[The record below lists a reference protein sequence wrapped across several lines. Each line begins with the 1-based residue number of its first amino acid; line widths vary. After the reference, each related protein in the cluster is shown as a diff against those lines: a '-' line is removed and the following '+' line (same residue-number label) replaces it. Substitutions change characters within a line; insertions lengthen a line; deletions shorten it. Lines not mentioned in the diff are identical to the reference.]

1 MMMIRRSGNKL
12 FKWLV
17 VSFMLFANL
26 TMTKINVNATDPSEF
41 GNITEPNAGSIHLE
55 KTAAD
60 IGNGQYEVTISLT
73 GIPVVRAS
81 DIVLVFDISGSMGSG
96 GKLTAAKAAAISF
109 INAIIGRNEGHRIAI
124 VSYNSNPAVV
134 QDFTDNATVLTTAIN
149 GFNAEDSTH
158 LEGGIYR
165 ASLLLSSA
173 SHHAANGKSIVVLG
187 DGLPTQG
194 YNFNAVFSGE
204 HTKVVTSNNKCVVE
218 VSSLEQDDTT
228 NYSGRFDFNYSANI
242 GSGDSMF
249 FNKNFT
255 VTDTCA
261 NGKTD
266 SFTFSHQYSLRDSV
280 LEQARLARL
289 AGSTIYSIGLSVD
302 ATGEEVLRSIAN
314 GGYYNGNTGNLGAIY
329 TAIASQIMQ
338 AGSNAI
344 LTDVMGSHFTF
355 VGISAG
361 YTSWNT
367 SVVGSSLIWN
377 IGTIGSSPM
386 ILKYIVQIDEGLP
399 AGQYPA
405 NEYASIAYTNV
416 LGNSAAKNFPKPYI
430 NINTGKIVVRG
441 YETNAAGQP
450 INELGQVITN
460 PIYIYVEDYLSGG
473 STNLEIGHSY
483 PVSAKSLAG
492 FVLLNGQVSPQTINI
507 TTNSTIFVDFKYC
520 KNNIPVA
527 IDDSYSTAEDSILT
541 IAAPGVLSNDTDAD
555 GDALTAIQVSG
566 ASNGLVVFNSNGSF
580 VYTPNAN
587 FNGSDSF
594 TYKVNDGKAD
604 SPIATVHFTVTSSN
618 DKPDAVDDNK
628 SLAEDDPNTV
638 IDVLANDID
647 VDGDVLVVDSIG
659 SAAHGTASLIGGVV
673 SYQPNLNYHGS
684 DNFTY
689 TISDGHGGSDTA
701 TVYITVTSVND
712 KPDAVDDN
720 KTLAEDDPA
729 TIIDVL
735 ANDTDTDGDT
745 LVVDS
750 IGSAV
755 HGTASLI
762 GGVVSYQP
770 NLNYHGSDSFTYTI
784 SDGHGGT
791 DTATV
796 HITVTSVND
805 KPDAVDDN
813 MTLAE
818 DDPATIIDVLANDT
832 DVDGDTLV
840 VIGVGTAGYGTTSLV
855 GGVVSYQ
862 PDPNYHGAESFTYTI
877 SDGHGGTDTAT
888 VYITVTSSN
897 DKPDA
902 VDDNKT
908 LAEDDPATIID
919 VLANDTDV
927 DGDTLVV
934 DSIGSAGHGTA
945 SLIGGVVSYQP
956 ILNYNG
962 SDSFTYTISDG
973 HGGTDTATVYITVT
987 SGNDKPD
994 AVDDNKTLAEDDPD
1008 TIIDVLANDTDIDGD
1023 ILTVVSVGLAAHG
1036 IVTNYGVS
1044 VSYQPDPNYHG
1055 ADDFTYTI
1063 SDGHGGT
1070 DTATV
1075 YITVTSSN
1083 DKPDAVDDNKTL
1095 AEDDPDTIIDVL
1107 ANDIDVDGDVLV
1119 VDSIGSAAH
1128 GTATLIGGVVSYQPT
1143 ADFNGSDSFTYTISD
1158 GNGGSDTATV
1168 HITVTSGNDKPDAVD
1183 DNKTLAED
1191 DPDTII
1197 DVLANDTDIDGDI
1210 LMVDSIGSAAH
1221 GTASLIGG
1229 VVRYQPSL
1237 NYHGADSFIYSISD
1251 GHGGTD
1257 TATVHITVTSVNDK
1271 PDAVDDNKTLAEDD
1285 PNTVIDVLANDID
1298 VDGDTLEVTG
1308 VGLAGHGTAT
1318 LIGGVVS
1325 YQPTADFNGSDSF
1338 TYTISD
1344 GHGGTD
1350 TATVYITVTSGNDK
1364 PDAVDDNKTLA
1375 EDDPDTIIDVLAND
1389 TDIDG
1394 DTLHVASIGLAT
1406 YGTVSLVGGV
1416 VSYQPYADFNGS
1428 DSFTYTISDGHGGS
1442 DTATVH
1448 ITVTSINDK
1457 PDAVNDFLPMDEDDP
1472 NTDINVL
1479 ANDTDV
1485 DGDLLEVTSVGS
1497 AAHGTATLI
1506 GGVVSYQPDP
1516 NYNGPDS
1523 FTYTIS
1529 DGHGGTDTATVN
1541 IRIDAVN
1548 DKPDAVDDDKT
1559 LAEDDP
1565 DTIINVLAND
1575 TDIDGDTLHV
1585 ASIGS
1590 AAHGTASLVGGAV
1603 SYQPNADF
1611 NGSDSFTYTISDGHG
1626 GTDTATVH
1634 ITVTSINDKPDAVDD
1649 DKTLA
1654 EDDPNTIID
1663 VLANDTDIDGDLLEV
1678 TSVGSVAHGTASL
1691 VAGVV
1696 SYQPNPNYHGTDS
1709 FTYTISDGHGGT
1721 NTATVHITVTSI
1733 NDKPD
1738 AVNDFLPMD
1747 EDDPNTDINVLANDT
1762 DVDGDTLEVTG
1773 VGSAAHGTA
1782 SLVGGMVSYQPDP
1795 NYYGPDSFTYTIS
1808 DGQGGTDTATVNI
1821 RIDSVN
1827 DEPDAVDDDKTL
1839 AEDDPNTIID
1849 VLAND
1854 TDIDGDTLEVTS
1866 VGSAGHGT
1874 ASLVGGVVSYQPSA
1888 DFNGSDS
1895 FTYTIS
1901 DGHGGTDTATVHIT
1915 VTAVNDK
1922 PDAVDDFLSMD
1933 EDDPNT
1939 DFNVLANDI
1948 DVDGDTLVVDSIG
1961 SAAHGTA
1968 SLVAGVV
1975 SYQPDPNYYGPDS
1988 FTYTIS
1994 DGHGGTDT
2002 ATVNIRIDSVN
2013 DKPDAVDDN
2022 KTLAE
2027 DDPNTIIDVLAND
2040 TDVDGDTLEV
2050 TGIGLATHG
2059 TASLVAGVVSYQPNA
2074 DFNGSDSFTYT
2085 ISDWHGGSDTA
2096 TVNITV
2102 EAVNDKPDAVN
2113 DFLSMDED
2121 GPNTAIDVLAN
2132 DTDIDG
2138 DFLEVTGVGLAS
2150 HGTASLVAGVVSYQ
2164 PDPNYNGPDSFTY
2177 TISDGHGGTDSATVN
2192 IRIDSVNDKPDAV
2205 DDTLIVYEDDLATIV
2220 DVLAN
2225 DIDVDGDILE
2235 VTGVGLAAHG
2245 NASLFGGVV
2254 GLATHG
2260 TASLVGGVV
2269 SYQPYVDYYGSDSFT
2284 YTISDGN
2291 GGTDTATVNITVEAV
2306 NDKPT
2311 ADNGEFTVDEGAL
2324 YSGMMIGADID
2335 SSSIEFIVV
2344 NMPLHGTLVFN
2355 SKTGSYDYQHDGSE
2369 TTSDS
2374 FTFKVNDG
2382 ELDSNVATVEITI
2395 NPVNDPPV
2403 ANDDEFTLNEGASH
2417 DGTLVG
2423 SDVDGGPLGYIVVD
2437 LPENGTL
2444 IYNDETGAFTYTHD
2458 GSETTSDSFTF
2469 KVNDG
2474 LADSLIA
2481 TVTITINPV
2490 NDAPIAEDGA
2500 FTVAEGGSHE
2510 GQLVASDAEG
2520 SDLEY
2525 ILMTPPDNGALLFDS
2540 STGLFTYTHDGSE
2553 TISDSFTFKVN
2564 DGELDSEIAI
2574 VEITVTPV
2582 NDPPIATDG
2591 VITVAEGGAG
2601 AGNLVAA
2608 DSDSAALVYRI
2619 DRAPV
2624 NGTVIITDPA
2634 TGAYTYTHN
2643 GSETLTDS
2651 FTFIVNDGSA
2661 DSNVATV
2668 TVTVTAVNDAPTA
2681 AGATYGILRG
2691 GAITRTF
2698 IYNDAEGAAVTFA
2711 LVALPIHG
2719 TVNFNATTGVYT
2731 YTNDGLS
2738 LAADTF
2744 TFRVSDGTSFSN
2756 IARININVTE
2766 LPIINAAPVAN
2777 DITYS
2782 TPYQTAIT
2790 RNLTSLSSD
2799 IDGDPLTFVI
2809 IVQPANGTITLNPA
2823 GNFTYIP
2830 NNGFEGTDSFTF
2842 QANDGKANSNI
2853 AKVTITVENEIIITP
2868 EPTPQANL
2876 TMWYWLAALAGL
2888 LLLLLALI
2896 RRPRPQVRN
2905 VMENPDGT
2913 YTVTWGY
2920 LGPRL
2925 MHKDYDRDES
2935 KLEILAGRPIKIP
2948 EENEIPYEFD
2958 RGEHE
2963 SVFETIVDENTVIR
2977 WTIKKKEE
2985 ILDKELI
2992 EKMLNKKS

>member
-1 MMMIRRSGNKL
+1 MMTIRRSGNKL

-81 DIVLVFDISGSMGSG
+81 DIVLVFDISGSMGSS
-96 GKLTAAKAAAISF
+96 GKLAAAKAAAISF
-109 INAIIGRNEGHRIAI
+109 INTIIGRNEGHRIAI
-124 VSYNSNPAVV
+124 VSFNSNPNVV

-149 GFNAEDSTH
+149 GFNAEGSTH

-187 DGLPTQG
+187 DGLPTRG
-194 YNFNAVFSGE
+194 YDFNPVFSGE
-204 HTKVVTSNNKCVVE
+204 HTKEINWNNKCVVE
-218 VSSLEQDDTT
+218 VSSTEQDDPT
-228 NYSGRFDFNYSANI
+228 NYSGRFDFDYSANI
-242 GSGDSMF
+242 GSGGSMF
-249 FNKNFT
+249 FDKSFT
-255 VTDTCA
+255 VTDTCS

-266 SFTFSHQYSLRDSV
+266 SFTFTHEYSLRDSV

-314 GGYYNGNTGNLGAIY
+314 GGYYNGNTGNLDAIY
-329 TAIASQIMQ
+329 AAIASQIMQ
-338 AGSNAI
+338 AGSNAV

-361 YTSWNT
+361 YSGWDT

-377 IGTIGSSPM
+377 IGTIGSAPM

-483 PVSAKSLAG
+483 SVSAKSLAG

-520 KNNIPVA
+520 KNNPPVA
-527 IDDSYSTAEDSILT
+527 IDDSYSTAEDTVLT

-555 GDALTAIQVSG
+555 GDSLTAIQVSG
-566 ASNGLVVFNSNGSF
+566 ASNGLVVFNSDGSF

-587 FNGSDSF
+587 FHGSDSF
-594 TYKVNDGKAD
+594 TYKVNDGKVD
-604 SPIATVHFTVTSSN
+604 SPIATVHLTVTSSN
-618 DKPDAVDDNK
+618 DIPDAVDDNK
-628 SLAEDDPNTV
+628 TLAEDDPDTI
-638 IDVLANDID
+638 IDVVANDTDI
-647 VDGDVLVVDSIG
+647 DGDTLMVDSIG

-673 SYQPNLNYHGS
+673 SYQPNLNYHGADS
-684 DNFTY
+684 FTY

-701 TVYITVTSVND
+701 TVYITVSSGND

-720 KTLAEDDPA
+720 KTLAEDDPD
-729 TIIDVL
+729 TNFDVL
-735 ANDTDTDGDT
+735 ANDTDVDGDT
-745 LVVDS
+745 LGVTG
-750 IGSAV
+750 IGSAA

-770 NLNYHGSDSFTYTI
+770 NPNYHGTDSFTYSI

-796 HITVTSVND
+796 YITVTSTND

-813 MTLAE
+813 KTLAE
-818 DDPATIIDVLANDT
+818 DDPDTNIDVLANDT
-832 DVDGDTLV
+832 DIDGDTLV
-840 VIGVGTAGYGTTSLV
+840 VTGVGTAGHGTTSLV

-862 PDPNYHGAESFTYTI
+862 PDPNFHGADSFTYTI

-902 VDDNKT
+902 IDDNKT
-908 LAEDDPATIID
+908 LAEDDPDTLID

-927 DGDTLVV
+927 DGDTLAV
-934 DSIGSAGHGTA
+934 DSIGSAAHGTA

-956 ILNYNG
+956 DPNYNG
-962 SDSFTYTISDG
+962 SDSFTYSISDG

-1008 TIIDVLANDTDIDGD
+1008 TLIDVLANDTDIDGD
-1023 ILTVVSVGLAAHG
+1023 VLVVDSVGLAAHG

-1044 VSYQPDPNYHG
+1044 VSYEPY
-1055 ADDFTYTI
+1055 ADFNGSDSFTYTI

-1083 DKPDAVDDNKTL
+1083 DKPDAVDDDKTL
-1095 AEDDPDTIIDVL
+1095 AEDDPDTLIDVL
-1107 ANDIDVDGDVLV
+1107 ANDTDVDGDTLEVTG
-1119 VDSIGSAAH
+1119 IGSAAH
-1128 GTATLIGGVVSYQPT
+1128 GTASLVGGVVSYQPN

-1158 GNGGSDTATV
+1158 GHGGTDTATV
-1168 HITVTSGNDKPDAVD
+1168 HITITSGNDKPDAVD
-1183 DNKTLAED
+1183 DDKTLAED

-1197 DVLANDTDIDGDI
+1197 DVLANDTDIDGDT
-1210 LMVDSIGSAAH
+1210 LGVTGVGSALH
-1221 GTASLIGG
+1221 GTASLVGG
-1229 VVRYQPSL
+1229 VVSYQPNS
-1237 NYHGADSFIYSISD
+1237 NYHGTDSFTYSISD

-1285 PNTVIDVLANDID
+1285 PDTIIDVLANDTDI
-1298 VDGDTLEVTG
+1298 DGDTLEVTS
-1308 VGLAGHGTAT
+1308 VGAAAHGTAS
-1318 LIGGVVS
+1318 LVGGVVS
-1325 YQPTADFNGSDSF
+1325 YQPDPNYNGPDSF
-1338 TYTISD
+1338 TYSISD
-1344 GHGGTD
+1344 GNGGTD
-1350 TATVYITVTSGNDK
+1350 TATVNIRIGSVNDK
-1364 PDAVDDNKTLA
+1364 PDAVDDDKTLA

-1394 DTLHVASIGLAT
+1394 
-1406 YGTVSLVGGV
+1406 
-1416 VSYQPYADFNGS
+1416 
-1428 DSFTYTISDGHGGS
+1428 
-1442 DTATVH
+1442 
-1448 ITVTSINDK
+1448 
-1457 PDAVNDFLPMDEDDP
+1457 
-1472 NTDINVL
+1472 NT
-1479 ANDTDV
+1479 
-1485 DGDLLEVTSVGS
+1485 LEVTSVGS
-1497 AAHGTATLI
+1497 ASHGTASLV

-1541 IRIDAVN
+1541 IRIDAAN
-1548 DKPDAVDDDKT
+1548 DKPDAIDDDKT
-1559 LAEDDP
+1559 LVEDDP
-1565 DTIINVLAND
+1565 DTNIDVLAND

-1585 ASIGS
+1585 ASVGFAS
-1590 AAHGTASLVGGAV
+1590 HGTASLVGGMV

-1626 GTDTATVH
+1626 GTDTATVN
-1634 ITVTSINDKPDAVDD
+1634 IRIDAANDKPDAIDD
-1649 DKTLA
+1649 DKTLV
-1654 EDDPNTIID
+1654 EDDPDTNID
-1663 VLANDTDIDGDLLEV
+1663 VLANDTDIDGDTLEV
-1678 TSVGSVAHGTASL
+1678 TSVGSAAHGTASL
-1691 VAGVV
+1691 VGGVV
-1696 SYQPNPNYHGTDS
+1696 SYQPNADINGSDS

-1721 NTATVHITVTSI
+1721 DTATVYITVTSSNDKPDAADDSLPMDEDDPNTDINVLANDTDIDGDTLEVTSVGSAAHGTASLIGGVVSYQPNPNYNGPDNFTYTISDGHGGTDTATVYIKIDSI

-1762 DVDGDTLEVTG
+1762 DVDGDTLEVTS

-1782 SLVGGMVSYQPDP
+1782 SL
-1795 NYYGPDSFTYTIS
+1795 
-1808 DGQGGTDTATVNI
+1808 
-1821 RIDSVN
+1821 
-1827 DEPDAVDDDKTL
+1827 
-1839 AEDDPNTIID
+1839 
-1849 VLAND
+1849 
-1854 TDIDGDTLEVTS
+1854 
-1866 VGSAGHGT
+1866 
-1874 ASLVGGVVSYQPSA
+1874 
-1888 DFNGSDS
+1888 
-1895 FTYTIS
+1895 
-1901 DGHGGTDTATVHIT
+1901 
-1915 VTAVNDK
+1915 
-1922 PDAVDDFLSMD
+1922 
-1933 EDDPNT
+1933 
-1939 DFNVLANDI
+1939 
-1948 DVDGDTLVVDSIG
+1948 IG
-1961 SAAHGTA
+1961 
-1968 SLVAGVV
+1968 GVV
-1975 SYQPDPNYYGPDS
+1975 SYQPDPNYNGPDS
-1988 FTYTIS
+1988 FTYSIS
-1994 DGHGGTDT
+1994 DGNGGTDT

-2027 DDPNTIIDVLAND
+2027 DDP
-2040 TDVDGDTLEV
+2040 DTL
-2050 TGIGLATHG
+2050 
-2059 TASLVAGVVSYQPNA
+2059 
-2074 DFNGSDSFTYT
+2074 
-2085 ISDWHGGSDTA
+2085 
-2096 TVNITV
+2096 
-2102 EAVNDKPDAVN
+2102 
-2113 DFLSMDED
+2113 
-2121 GPNTAIDVLAN
+2121 IDVLAN
-2132 DTDIDG
+2132 DTDIDE
-2138 DFLEVTGVGLAS
+2138 DTLVVDSIGLAG
-2150 HGTASLVAGVVSYQ
+2150 HGTASLVGGVVSYQ

-2177 TISDGHGGTDSATVN
+2177 TISDGHGGTDTATVNITVEGVNDKPDAVNDFLSMDEDDPNTDIDVLANDTDIDGDFLEVTGVGSAAHGTASLVAGVVSYQPNPNYNGPDSFTYSISDGHGGTDTATVN

-2205 DDTLIVYEDDLATIV
+2205 DDDKTLAEDDPDTII
-2220 DVLAN
+2220 DVVAN
-2225 DIDVDGDILE
+2225 DTDIDGDTLVVDSI
-2235 VTGVGLAAHG
+2235 GLAA
-2245 NASLFGGVV
+2245 
-2254 GLATHG
+2254 HG

-2269 SYQPYVDYYGSDSFT
+2269 SYQPNADFNGSDSFT
-2284 YTISDGN
+2284 YTISDGH
-2291 GGTDTATVNITVEAV
+2291 GGTDTAIVNITVNAV

-2311 ADNGEFTVDEGAL
+2311 AENGEFTVDEGGL

-2335 SSSIEFIVV
+2335 SSSIDYIVV
-2344 NMPLHGTLVFN
+2344 LMPMYGSLIFN
-2355 SKTGSYDYQHDGSE
+2355 SKTGSFDYQHDGSE
-2369 TTSDS
+2369 STSDN

-2382 ELDSNVATVEITI
+2382 EFDSNVATVEITI

-2403 ANDDEFTLNEGASH
+2403 AYDDAFTLDEGASH
-2417 DGTLVG
+2417 NGTLSG
-2423 SDVDGGPLGYIVVD
+2423 SDIDGGPLGYIVVD

-2444 IYNDETGAFTYTHD
+2444 LYNDETGAFTYMHD
-2458 GSETTSDSFTF
+2458 GSETTADSFTF

-2474 LADSLIA
+2474 FVDSLLA
-2481 TVTITINPV
+2481 TVTITIDPV

-2500 FTVAEGGSHE
+2500 FTVAEGGSYE
-2510 GQLVASDAEG
+2510 GELVASDAEG
-2520 SDLEY
+2520 SELEY

-2574 VEITVTPV
+2574 VNITVTPV

-2601 AGNLVAA
+2601 AGNMIGA

-2619 DRAPV
+2619 DRLPV
-2624 NGTVIITDPA
+2624 NGTVVITDPT

-2643 GSETLTDS
+2643 GSETVTDN

-2681 AGATYGILRG
+2681 AGATYAILRG

-2698 IYNDAEGAAVTFA
+2698 IYNDAEGADVTFA

-2719 TVNFNATTGVYT
+2719 TVILNAATGVYT

-2744 TFRVSDGTSFSN
+2744 TFRVSDGTALSN
-2756 IARININVTE
+2756 IARININVAE

-2777 DITYS
+2777 DITYT

-2809 IVQPANGTITLNPA
+2809 VVQPANGTITLNPA
-2823 GNFTYIP
+2823 GNFTYTP

-2868 EPTPQANL
+2868 DPTPQADL

-2948 EENEIPYEFD
+2948 EESEIPYEFD